1 MLSFVLCKTCKL
13 DSSLNNHSQFKF
25 SLFISVSLSVC
36 LFVYPFTL
44 TCDQVPQKSL
54 LILYKLICQNDELN
68 LQVFKSAEHVSFG
81 LVGSVPQQVY
91 TVVGDSGF
99 PAGVMTPKVS

>member
-13 DSSLNNHSQFKF
+13 DSSLNNYSHFKF

-44 TCDQVPQKSL
+44 TCDQVPQTSL
-54 LILYKLICQNDELN
+54 LILYKLICQIDELN
-68 LQVFKSAEHVSFG
+68 LSTFHSASWVQY
-81 LVGSVPQQVY
+81 LPQQVY

-99 PAGVMTPKVS
+99 STGVMTPEVS